1 MRYRAEVDGLRALA
15 VIPVILFHAGF
26 SALSGGFV
34 GVDVFFVISG
44 YLITSIILTEL
55 ESNQFSIINFYER
68 RARRILPVLFFV
80 ILVCIPFAWLWLMP
94 LDLKDFFQS
103 IIAVATFSSN
113 ILFWLESDYFDT
125 AAELKPLLHTWSLAV
140 EEQYYIFFPLL
151 LMFLWGRG
159 ERVIL
164 GALAIIFL
172 LSLSLAQW
180 AAYNA
185 PTANFYLLP
194 TRGWEL
200 LIGVFVAFF
209 LNQQQ
214 ELPQWMSPKLNNFVS
229 LFGLLLILFSVLTF
243 DSRLPFPSVYALVPT
258 VGTVLIIVFAQQGTW
273 VQRFLS
279 YKLFVGV
286 GLISYSAYLWHQPV
300 FALVKYRSFT
310 EPSHELMLSLCLGVV
325 VLSYLSWRFV
335 EIPFRNKQAFSRKF
349 IFVSGGVLTALFVVA
364 AGIADSKHLYR
375 SNEAYLDL
383 MVKSYQ
389 PDNRELGANSWDYL
403 RALSGNQDYGV
414 DKNLYDRT
422 QWFDADDD
430 RQRLLI
436 VGNSHSKDLFNVLSS
451 SEASL
456 AQFQLA
462 RFGTEIGHIDESF
475 FSSPNYRLADTIML
489 ASQYKP
495 QDLPQ
500 IETLVTRL
508 IKDNKKPILVKN
520 IYEFEEFGQRTYADF
535 LFHLLVKDR
544 GANNISS
551 LDISKINQ
559 KHFEQFSH
567 REVKLF
573 TQEANHTLTTLADKY
588 PRVTLLDRMDYVC
601 NKHKQTCY
609 AIDDDY
615 QKYFYDYGHH
625 TVAGAMF
632 FGERVDEVKWLG
644 SI

>member
-1 MRYRAEVDGLRALA
+1 MRYRAEVDGLRAVA

-26 SALSGGFV
+26 SGFSGGFV

-55 ESNQFSIINFYER
+55 ESNRFSLINFYER

-80 ILVCIPFAWLWLMP
+80 MLVCIPFAWFWLMP

-140 EEQYYIFFPLL
+140 EEQYYIFFPLF
-151 LMFLWGRG
+151 LMLLWGKG
-159 ERVIL
+159 KRVIL
-164 GALAIIFL
+164 VALAIIFL

-180 AAYNA
+180 AAFNA

-200 LIGVFVAFF
+200 LIGVFAAFY
-209 LNQQQ
+209 LNRSQS
-214 ELPQWMSPKLNNFVS
+214 ELMPVTIANVLSML
-229 LFGLLLILFSVLTF
+229 GLLLVLASIFIF
-243 DSRLPFPSVYALVPT
+243 DASIPFPSVYALVPT
-258 VGTVLIIVFAQQGTW
+258 LGTALIILFAQDGTL
-273 VQRFLS
+273 VQKLLS
-279 YKLFVGV
+279 NKLFVGI
-286 GLISYSAYLWHQPV
+286 GLISYSAYLWHQPI
-300 FALVKYRSFT
+300 FAFVKYRSFT
-310 EPSHELMLSLCLGVV
+310 EPSYLLMLSLCVAIVG
-325 VLSYLSWRFV
+325 LSYLSWRFV
-335 EIPFRNKQAFSRKF
+335 EMPFRNKQVFSRTF
-349 IFVSGGVLTALFVVA
+349 IFSSGALFTAVFIAGGVW
-364 AGIADSKHLYR
+364 IDSNQLYK
-375 SNEAYLDL
+375 SNHAYVNL

-389 PDNRELGANSWDYL
+389 PDNRELGADSWDRL
-403 RALSGNQDYGV
+403 RSLSGNQDYGV
-414 DKNLYDRT
+414 DKNIYDTRL
-422 QWFDADDD
+422 WFDTEDD
-430 RQRLLI
+430 RKHLLI
-436 VGNSHSKDLFNVLSS
+436 VGNSHSKDMFNVLTSS
-451 SEASL
+451 AETQSL
-456 AQFQLA
+456 FQIA
-462 RFGTEIGHIDESF
+462 RYGTEIANIDDILYR
-475 FSSPNYRLADTIML
+475 SPNYLLADVVMF

-495 QDLPQ
+495 ADLA
-500 IETLVTRL
+500 RL
-508 IKDNKKPILVKN
+508 EAVISRALADNKKPVLVKN

-544 GANNISS
+544 GADNISS

-567 REVKLF
+567 REFKLF
-573 TQEANHTLTTLADKY
+573 TQQANLTLTRLANKY
-588 PRVTLLDRMDYVC
+588 PGVTVLDRMDYVC
-601 NKHKQTCY
+601 NKPEQICY

-625 TVAGAMF
+625 TVAGATF

>member
-26 SALSGGFV
+26 SQFSGGFV

-55 ESNQFSIINFYER
+55 ERDKFCIINFYER

-80 ILVCIPFAWLWLMP
+80 MLACIPFAWLWLMP
-94 LDLKDFFQS
+94 LDLQDFFQS
-103 IIAVATFSSN
+103 IVAVSTFSSN

-151 LMFLWGRG
+151 LMALWGRG
-159 ERVIL
+159 KRLIL
-164 GALAIIFL
+164 GALALIFL

-180 AAYNA
+180 AAFNA

-200 LIGVFVAFF
+200 LIGVFAAFL

-214 ELPQWMSPKLNNFVS
+214 PKWMSPSLNNGLS
-229 LFGLLLILFSVLTF
+229 TLGLLLIVFSIFIF
-243 DSRLPFPSVYALVPT
+243 DASVPFPSVYALVPT
-258 VGTVLIIVFAQQGTW
+258 VGTVLIIVFAQEGSW
-273 VQRFLS
+273 VQRCLS
-279 YKLFVGV
+279 FKPLVGV

-300 FALVKYRSFT
+300 FAFVKYRSFT
-310 EPSHELMLSLCLGVV
+310 EPSVWLMLSLCAVV
-325 VLSYLSWRFV
+325 VGLSYLSWRYV
-335 EIPFRNKQAFSRKF
+335 EIPFRNKQAYSRRF
-349 IFVSGGVLTALFVVA
+349 IFSSGAALTAVFV
-364 AGIADSKHLYR
+364 AGGIWVDSNQLYK
-375 SNEAYLDL
+375 SNDAYLEL

-389 PDNRELGANSWDYL
+389 PDNRELGADSWQYL
-403 RALSGNQDYGV
+403 RTLSGDQDYGV
-414 DKNLYDRT
+414 DKNHFDRI
-422 QWFDADDD
+422 QWFDIEDN

-451 SEASL
+451 SEATQS
-456 AQFQLA
+456 QFQLA
-462 RFGTEIGHIDESF
+462 RFGTEIGHIDESL
-475 FSSPNYRLADTIML
+475 FSAPNYRLADAIML
-489 ASQYKP
+489 ASQYKQ
-495 QDLPQ
+495 QDLIQ
-500 IETLVTRL
+500 LEALVTRL
-508 IKDNKKPILVKN
+508 LADNKKLILVKN

-535 LFHLLVKDR
+535 LFHLLAQER

-551 LDISKINQ
+551 LDISKINE

-567 REVKLF
+567 RGFKPF
-573 TQEANHTLTTLADKY
+573 TQKANRTLAALASRY
-588 PRVTLLDRMDYVC
+588 PDVMLLDRMDYVC
-601 NKHKQTCY
+601 NQQDRVCY
-609 AIDDDY
+609 AIGNDY

-632 FGERVDEVKWLG
+632 FGGRVDEVKWLE

>member
-26 SALSGGFV
+26 SQFSGGFV

-55 ESNQFSIINFYER
+55 ERDKFSIINFYER

-80 ILVCIPFAWLWLMP
+80 MLVCIPFAWLWLMP
-94 LDLKDFFQS
+94 LDLQDFFQS
-103 IIAVATFSSN
+103 IIAVSTFSSN

-151 LMFLWGRG
+151 LMALWGRG
-159 ERVIL
+159 RQVIL

-200 LIGVFVAFF
+200 LIGVFAAFF
-209 LNQQQ
+209 LNQP
-214 ELPQWMSPKLNNFVS
+214 LPKWMSPKLNNLLS
-229 LFGLLLILFSVLTF
+229 SFGLLLILFSVFIF
-243 DSRLPFPSVYALVPT
+243 DASIPFPSVYALVPT
-258 VGTVLIIVFAQQGTW
+258 VGTVLIILFAQEGTLA
-273 VQRFLS
+273 QRFLS

-300 FALVKYRSFT
+300 FAFVKYRSFT
-310 EPSHELMLSLCLGVV
+310 EPSVYLMLSLCVGIAL
-325 VLSYLSWRFV
+325 LSYLSWRFV
-335 EIPFRNKQAFSRKF
+335 EIPFRNKQAYSRRF
-349 IFVSGGVLTALFVVA
+349 IFSSGAILTAAFVVGGVLV
-364 AGIADSKHLYR
+364 DSQQLYK
-375 SNEAYLDL
+375 SNDAYLEL

-389 PDNRELGANSWDYL
+389 PDNRELGADSWSYL

-414 DKNLYDRT
+414 DKNHFDRT
-422 QWFDADDD
+422 QWFDIEDD

-451 SEASL
+451 SEVTQS
-456 AQFQLA
+456 QFQLA
-462 RFGTEIGHIDESF
+462 RFGSEIGHIDESF
-475 FSSPNYRLADTIML
+475 FNAPNYLLADTVML
-489 ASQYKP
+489 VSQYKP
-495 QDLPQ
+495 QDLTR
-500 IETLVTRL
+500 IESLVTRL
-508 IKDNKKPILVKN
+508 IEDKKKPIVVKN

-535 LFHLLVKDR
+535 LFHLLAQEH

-551 LDISKINQ
+551 VEISKINE
-559 KHFEQFSH
+559 KHYEQFSH
-567 REVKLF
+567 RGFKPFPL
-573 TQEANHTLTTLADKY
+573 EANLTLVALANKY
-588 PRVTLLDRMDYVC
+588 PDVMLLDRMDYVC
-601 NKHKQTCY
+601 NRHERVCY
-609 AIDDDY
+609 AIDNDY

-625 TVAGAMF
+625 TVAGATF
-632 FGERVDEVKWLG
+632 FGGRVDEVKWLG

>member
-26 SALSGGFV
+26 NSFSGGFV

-55 ESNQFSIINFYER
+55 ESNKFSILNFYER

-80 ILVCIPFAWLWLMP
+80 MLVCIPFAWLWLMP

-140 EEQYYIFFPLL
+140 EEQYYIFFPLF
-151 LMFLWGRG
+151 LMFLWGQG
-159 ERVIL
+159 KRVIIS
-164 GALAIIFL
+164 ALLVIFL

-180 AAYNA
+180 AAFNA

-200 LIGVFVAFF
+200 LIGVFAAFY
-209 LNQQQ
+209 LNQQTAK
-214 ELPQWMSPKLNNFVS
+214 WMLPKLNNLLSS
-229 LFGLLLILFSVLTF
+229 LGLLLIFISVFIF
-243 DSRLPFPSVYALVPT
+243 DSSIPFPSVYALVPT
-258 VGTVLIIVFAQQGTW
+258 IGTVLIIVFAQEGTW

-279 YKLFVGV
+279 NKLFVGV
-286 GLISYSAYLWHQPV
+286 GLISYSAYLWHQPI

-310 EPSHELMLSLCLGVV
+310 EPSHGLMLLLCIAVV
-325 VLSYLSWRFV
+325 LLSYLSWRFV
-335 EIPFRNKQAFSRKF
+335 EIPFRNKQAYSRRF
-349 IFVSGGVLTALFVVA
+349 IFASGGVLTALFVVA
-364 AGIADSKHLYR
+364 AGVADLKHLYR
-375 SNEAYLDL
+375 SNDAYLDL

-389 PDNRELGANSWDYL
+389 PDNRELGAESWDYL
-403 RALSGNQDYGV
+403 RTLSGYQNYGV
-414 DKNLYDRT
+414 DKNHYDRT
-422 QWFDADDD
+422 QWFDVDDN

-436 VGNSHSKDLFNVLSS
+436 VGNSHSKDIFNVLSS

-456 AQFQLA
+456 TQFQLA

-475 FSSPNYRLADTIML
+475 FNSPNYHLADVIML
-489 ASQYKP
+489 ASQYKS
-495 QDLPQ
+495 QDLTR
-500 IETLVTRL
+500 IEALITRL
-508 IKDNKKPILVKN
+508 ISDNKKPVLVKN

-535 LFHLLVKDR
+535 LFHLLVKER
-544 GANNISS
+544 GADNISS
-551 LDISKINQ
+551 IDISKINQ

-567 REVKLF
+567 REFKLF
-573 TQEANHTLTTLADKY
+573 TQQVNLTLTLLADKY
-588 PRVTLLDRMDYVC
+588 PDVILLDRMDYIC
-601 NKHKQTCY
+601 NQLKQTCY
-609 AIDDDY
+609 AIDEDY

-632 FGERVDEVKWLG
+632 FGSRVDEVQWLN

>member
-26 SALSGGFV
+26 NSFSGGFV

-55 ESNQFSIINFYER
+55 ESNKFSILNFYER

-80 ILVCIPFAWLWLMP
+80 MLVCIPFAWLWLMP

-140 EEQYYIFFPLL
+140 EEQYYIFFPLF
-151 LMFLWGRG
+151 LMFLWGQG
-159 ERVIL
+159 KRVIIS
-164 GALAIIFL
+164 ALLVIFL

-180 AAYNA
+180 AAFNA

-200 LIGVFVAFF
+200 LIGVFAAFY
-209 LNQQQ
+209 LNQQTAK
-214 ELPQWMSPKLNNFVS
+214 WMLPKLNNLLSS
-229 LFGLLLILFSVLTF
+229 LGLLLIFISVFIF
-243 DSRLPFPSVYALVPT
+243 DSSIPFPSVYALVPT
-258 VGTVLIIVFAQQGTW
+258 IGTVLIIVFAQEGTW

-279 YKLFVGV
+279 NKLFVGV
-286 GLISYSAYLWHQPV
+286 GLISYSAYLWHQPI
-300 FALVKYRSFT
+300 FAFVKYRSFT
-310 EPSHELMLSLCLGVV
+310 EPSHGLMLLLCIAVV
-325 VLSYLSWRFV
+325 LLSYLSWRFV
-335 EIPFRNKQAFSRKF
+335 EIPFRNKQAYSRRF
-349 IFVSGGVLTALFVVA
+349 IFASGGVLTALFVVA
-364 AGIADSKHLYR
+364 AGVADLKHLYR
-375 SNEAYLDL
+375 SNDAYLEL

-389 PDNRELGANSWDYL
+389 PDNRELGAESWDYL
-403 RALSGNQDYGV
+403 RTLSGYQNYGV
-414 DKNLYDRT
+414 DKNHYDRT
-422 QWFDADDD
+422 QWFDVDDN

-436 VGNSHSKDLFNVLSS
+436 VGNSHSKDIFNVLSS

-456 AQFQLA
+456 TQFQLA

-475 FSSPNYRLADTIML
+475 FNSPNYHLADVIML
-489 ASQYKP
+489 ASQYKS
-495 QDLPQ
+495 QDLTR
-500 IETLVTRL
+500 IEALITRL
-508 IKDNKKPILVKN
+508 ISDNKKPVLVKN

-535 LFHLLVKDR
+535 LFHLLVKER
-544 GANNISS
+544 GADNISS
-551 LDISKINQ
+551 IDISKINQ

-567 REVKLF
+567 REFKLF
-573 TQEANHTLTTLADKY
+573 TQQVNLTLTLLADKY
-588 PRVTLLDRMDYVC
+588 PDVILLDRMDYIC
-601 NKHKQTCY
+601 NQLKQTCY
-609 AIDDDY
+609 AIDEDY

-632 FGERVDEVKWLG
+632 FGSRVDEVQWLN

>member
-1 MRYRAEVDGLRALA
+1 MQYRAEIDGLRALA

-26 SALSGGFV
+26 SLFSGGFV

-44 YLITSIILTEL
+44 YLITSIILGEL
-55 ESNQFSIINFYER
+55 EQDKFSILNFYER

-80 ILVCIPFAWLWLMP
+80 VVACIPFAWLWLMP
-94 LDLKDFFQS
+94 LDLQDFFQS
-103 IIAVATFSSN
+103 IVAVATFSSN

-151 LMFLWGRG
+151 LMLLWGRG
-159 ERVIL
+159 KRIIL
-164 GALAIIFL
+164 ITLAVIFL

-180 AAYNA
+180 AAFNA

-200 LIGVFVAFF
+200 LIGVFAAFF
-209 LNQQQ
+209 LSKNT
-214 ELPQWMSPKLNNFVS
+214 PNWMSLKRKNACSVL
-229 LFGLLLILFSVLTF
+229 GLLLILISIFIF
-243 DSRLPFPSVYALVPT
+243 DAAIPFPSVYALLPT
-258 VGTVLIIVFAQQGTW
+258 TGTVLIILFAQQGTW
-273 VQRFLS
+273 VHKLLS

-300 FALVKYRSFT
+300 FAFVKYRSFT
-310 EPSHELMLSLCLGVV
+310 EPSLLLMLLLCAGIAL
-325 VLSYLSWRFV
+325 LSYLSWRFV
-335 EIPFRNKQAFSRKF
+335 EMPFRNRQAYSRQF
-349 IFVSGGVLTALFVVA
+349 IFTGGGLFTALFI
-364 AGIADSKHLYR
+364 AGGLWVDTQQLYK
-375 SNEAYLDL
+375 SNDAYLEL

-389 PDNRELGANSWDYL
+389 PDNRELGADSWRHL
-403 RALSGNQDYGV
+403 RSLSGDQNYGV
-414 DKNLYDRT
+414 DQNQFDRT
-422 QWFDADDD
+422 QWFDTADN
-430 RQRLLI
+430 RGRLLI

-451 SEASL
+451 SKATL

-462 RFGTEIGHIDESF
+462 RFGSEIGQIDETF
-475 FSSPNYRLADTIML
+475 FSSPNYKLADAIML

-495 QDLPQ
+495 QDLLK
-500 IETLVTRL
+500 IEALVSRL
-508 IKDNKKPILVKN
+508 LADNKRPILVKN

-535 LFHLLVKDR
+535 LFHLLAQER

-551 LDISKINQ
+551 VEITKINQ

-567 REVKLF
+567 REFKLF
-573 TQEANHTLTTLADKY
+573 TQKANSTLA
-588 PRVTLLDRMDYVC
+588 RVAEKHAGVMLLDRMDYVC
-601 NKHKQTCY
+601 NQQEQVCY

-625 TVAGAMF
+625 TVAGASF
-632 FGERVDEVKWLG
+632 FGTRVDEVKWLG
-644 SI
+644 NI

>member
-159 ERVIL
+159 KRVIL

-200 LIGVFVAFF
+200 LIGVFAAFF

-258 VGTVLIIVFAQQGTW
+258 VATVLIIVFAQQGTW